1 MQTCSHLGV
10 LQIIAAVC
18 DVFILVLLMLWGPN
32 HIYIHFVGTVSA
44 SEDKMQVPI
53 PLIIIISTGLLEDL
67 VQDHYCTVEVWT
79 SVWESVESEHY
90 VWIHT
95 DDS

>member
-44 SEDKMQVPI
+44 SGDKMQVPI

-67 VQDHYCTVEVWT
+67 VQGWDKFRVRGRCLEMNLSQSHVQ
-79 SVWESVESEHY
+79 
-90 VWIHT
+90 
-95 DDS
+95 